1 MKMDKRVEVREIMD
15 MAIKAGEGNETEQQ
29 NLYPMFG
36 SLSNDMAKGLAM
48 GLGLMLREMPR

>member
-1 MKMDKRVEVREIMD
+1 MDKREEVREIMD
-15 MAIKAGEGNETEQQ
+15 MAIKAGEGNETEHQ